1 MVRETPEQKFKNEH
15 HALLDRWLEE
25 SDIDCERMIE
35 IVEEDSDEWLEDKIE
50 FESDIDLGDDEDAED

>member
-1 MVRETPEQKFKNEH
+1 MVRETDEQKFKNEH

-50 FESDIDLGDDEDAED
+50 FESDIDLGDDEDTED